1 MARQFSPKNFL
12 RQAPN
17 ALLARYC
24 QEKGILAEP
33 YFAGLLET
41 NISPIFEA
49 LANLP
54 TKTQKMVESDFRN
67 IEALAGETGI
77 QAILDVAR
85 DHGED
90 LAPIFAGM
98 DGFCDKA
105 FWTFF
110 ERPAVFATALLF
122 VNADNLPTRYWRKRN
137 RLPRVPVQKDKE
149 SLRIFAEALSYY
161 FRENEGRG
169 HDCIIDYY
177 HLNGLD
183 YFLAYPEDYSRISLE
198 WNQGVLE
205 RRARKPAF
213 EVIFIYCQAEGTLNI
228 FFPGSIKTVRD
239 LQVIFSRAILKTKI
253 PPEEKDQKVYDLDGL
268 KRRDFSFIYDPDS
281 GITGVVIKKLRLS
294 TLGGAMKRVTLEADA
309 SQNPDAVY
317 NLLEEVVRVDGTPE
331 CHQCHKIPLSLVNVT
346 QAAIQVVFN
355 HNGSRRRATR
365 TFQISYPNSCS
376 LKQDGR
382 DLVIRKMLVDSGL
395 EPVEAVDQEF
405 RLQ

>member
-1 MARQFSPKNFL
+1 MARQYSLKNFL

-24 QEKGILAEP
+24 QEKGILTEP
-33 YFAGLLET
+33 YFAGLFET

-49 LANLP
+49 LAKLP
-54 TKTQKMVESDFRN
+54 SKIHRMVESDFRN
-67 IEALAGETGI
+67 IDALAGETGI
-77 QAILDVAR
+77 QAIMGVAR
-85 DHGED
+85 DHGEN

-98 DGFCDKA
+98 DGFYDKA
-105 FWTFF
+105 FWAFF

-137 RLPRVPVQKDKE
+137 GLPRVPVQKDE
-149 SLRIFAEALSYY
+149 ASLREFAAALSYY

-169 HDCIIDYY
+169 HGCIIDYY

-183 YFLAYPEDYSRISLE
+183 YFLSYPEDYSRISLE

-213 EVIFIYCQAEGTLNI
+213 EVIFVYWQAEGTLNI
-228 FFPGSIKTVRD
+228 FFHGSIKTVRD
-239 LQVIFSRAILKTKI
+239 LQVIFSRAILKAKI
-253 PPEEKDQKVYDLDGL
+253 PPEEKYQKVYDLDGL

-317 NLLEEVVRVDGTPE
+317 NLLEEVVRVDGAPE

-346 QAAIQVVFN
+346 QAAIQVEFN
-355 HNGSRRRATR
+355 HNGSRRRTTR
-365 TFQISYPNSCS
+365 TFQVSYPNSCS

>member
-1 MARQFSPKNFL
+1 MARQYSPKNFL

-24 QEKGILAEP
+24 QEKRILAEP
-33 YFAGLLET
+33 YFAGLFET

-49 LANLP
+49 LAKLP

-85 DHGED
+85 DQGED

-98 DGFCDKA
+98 DGFYDKA

-137 RLPRVPVQKDKE
+137 RLPRVPVQKDE
-149 SLRIFAEALSYY
+149 ANLRNFAEALSYY

-198 WNQGVLE
+198 WNQGALE

-228 FFPGSIKTVRD
+228 FFPGGIKTVRD

-268 KRRDFSFIYDPDS
+268 KRRDFSFIYDTDS
-281 GITGVVIKKLRLS
+281 GITGVVIRKLRLS
-294 TLGGAMKRVTLEADA
+294 TLGASMKRVTLEAGA
-309 SQNPDAVY
+309 SQNPNAVY
-317 NLLEEVVRVDGTPE
+317 NLLEEVVLVDGAPE

-346 QAAIQVVFN
+346 QVAIQVVFD
-355 HNGSRRRATR
+355 HNGSRRQATR